1 MLGPCCNRLG
11 EQLIVHPGP
20 ALFMATITLRSG
32 AELGDA
38 MVAQRCIAGAPF
50 RVDTARLPGRSSPAK
65 GKAAV
70 LGEAV

>member
-1 MLGPCCNRLG
+1 MLGLCCNRLG

-38 MVAQRCIAGAPF
+38 MVSQRCIAGALF
-50 RVDTARLPGRSSPAK
+50 RVDTARLPGRSGPAK
-65 GKAAV
+65 DKAAV
-70 LGEAV
+70 LGESV

>member
-1 MLGPCCNRLG
+1 MLGPCCSRLD

-20 ALFMATITLRSG
+20 ALSRATITLRRGMS
-32 AELGDA
+32 LDA

-50 RVDTARLPGRSSPAK
+50 RVDTARLPGRSGLAK

-70 LGEAV
+70 LGRAA